1 MIMLLAVDMH
11 WPRDVLVGILG
22 FWSMATNGFVLLKA
36 MVGQTLL
43 DVAVILNLPIYGE
56 ELSSLY
62 GKCCVPS
69 TTLDIKFSKDDFGY
83 SKFIFLNAK
92 KSDVGSSVVWCKA
105 YIKEQQ
111 TSC

>member
-1 MIMLLAVDMH
+1 MEGMGIYDMIMLLAVDMH

-56 ELSSLY
+56 ECKIL
-62 GKCCVPS
+62 
-69 TTLDIKFSKDDFGY
+69 
-83 SKFIFLNAK
+83 IFVN
-92 KSDVGSSVVWCKA
+92 
-105 YIKEQQ
+105 
-111 TSC
+111 